1 MAVEDLNPALWG
13 TLPKELLHFVFQRLP
28 AAQISEIR
36 LLSKAW
42 NSSIDSGDSYFR
54 RLLEETV
61 YPHMFGL
68 VSKDSDD
75 WCVRVFDAKADRW
88 HIQEIVPSDD
98 YAITVGAAD
107 GGLVCFVSESTEN
120 PLAVVVMNPLT
131 GKKTQLPPLV
141 SIYNVLPTIQPS
153 MVQLTMDRQTNQY
166 QVLVVGYIQ
175 SGNRGL
181 FAQVYDSQSKQ
192 WSVVG
197 SGEQSWDRI
206 LGCEYAWED
215 DSEYYSG
222 RRLGPCLYDFAEG
235 QLHRYNGADIAQGR
249 GVKSFA
255 LLKDRLFVLHRKKR
269 AGPSRLGQGRIP
281 RKYYISEYHLRGT
294 AWVKVETHGCDP
306 FDDYPEE
313 DHHLSLYAC
322 NGFLMVIGQAGDLLF
337 EPVFFPE
344 VTHDKYE
351 HVWLYSLSTHKWHRE
366 LPKVP
371 GLHDDVGPLSLMCE
385 LRWSAIP

>member
-1 MAVEDLNPALWG
+1 MAVEDLEPALWG
-13 TLPKELLHFVFQRLP
+13 TLPEEILSFVFLRLP

-42 NSSIDSGDSYFR
+42 KRTIDSGESYFS

-68 VSKDSDD
+68 VSQDSDD

-88 HIQEIVPSDD
+88 HIQEIVPAHD
-98 YAITVGAAD
+98 YTITVDAAD
-107 GGLVCFVSESTEN
+107 GGLVCFVSVSTTN
-120 PLAVVVMNPLT
+120 PLFVVVMNPLT
-131 GKKTQLPPLV
+131 GKKTQLPPLL
-141 SIYNVLPTIQPS
+141 SIHNVLPTIQPS
-153 MVQLTMDRQTNQY
+153 MVQLTMDRKTNQY
-166 QVLVVGYIQ
+166 QVLVVVYME
-175 SGNRGL
+175 SGNGVF

-197 SGEQSWDRI
+197 SGQQSRDRI
-206 LGCEYAWED
+206 FGCGYAWEE
-215 DSEYYSG
+215 DSGYFNG
-222 RRLGPCLYDFAEG
+222 RRFGPCLYDFAEG
-235 QLHRYNGADIAQGR
+235 RLLQYNGSNVAHVLRI
-249 GVKSFA
+249 KSFA
-255 LLKDRLFVLHRKKR
+255 LLKDRLFVLHTERR
-269 AGPSRLGQGRIP
+269 AGPSSLGLIP
-281 RKYYISEYHLRGT
+281 RKYYISEYHVRGT

-337 EPVFFPE
+337 EPVFLPD

-351 HVWLYSLSTHKWHRE
+351 HVWLYSLSTHKWHHE

-371 GLHDDVGPLSLMCE
+371 GLHDDEGPLSLMCE